1 MKQLLFLILFMLSGY
16 GFAAPININTAD
28 AKTIAESL
36 TGIGIKK
43 AEAIVE
49 YRKTNGPF
57 KAVEDLLKIKG
68 IGEKTLDKN
77 KADILFSD
85 PAKK

>member
-1 MKQLLFLILFMLSGY
+1 MKKIFFILALLSTNV
-16 GFAAPININTAD
+16 FATPININTAE
-28 AKTIAESL
+28 AQAIADSL

-49 YRKTNGPF
+49 YRKKNGDF
-57 KAVEDLLKIKG
+57 KTLEDLSKVQG
-68 IGEKTLDKN
+68 IGEKTVEKN

-85 PAKK
+85 PVKK